1 MENTPSI
8 TKNKPKLHFSRK
20 LLAIPYGLFLA
31 IFVVIPLLIVLYYAF
46 TDDNGT
52 FTFEYVKQFFTE
64 NGKGLKAFFTS
75 YNFKTI
81 MSSFFISFVSTV
93 ICLLIAYPVAYTI
106 ANCRLKN
113 KSTLLLLFIVPMWVN
128 FVLRINALKELFVFL
143 GTYNKSEG
151 WNMANTII
159 GMVYDF
165 LPFMILPIYTTII
178 KIDKSYLEAAKDLG
192 ATPTKAFLKVTLP
205 LSKAGIV
212 SGISMVFLPS
222 MTNYVVSNY
231 LTFRNVKII
240 GKLIDDYFTGDLW
253 HDGSFIALL
262 LLLFMFLVT
271 WLTGGFHE
279 DEQTNARGTSLW

>member
-1 MENTPSI
+1 MTNT
-8 TKNKPKLHFSRK
+8 KKRFHFSRK
-20 LLAIPYGLFLA
+20 LLAIPYGLFL
-31 IFVVIPLLIVLYYAF
+31 ILFVIAPLFIVLFYAF
-46 TDDNGT
+46 TDDAGR
-52 FTFEYVKQFFTE
+52 FTWEYVRLFFNE
-64 NGKGLKAFFTS
+64 NGEGIIGFFKS

-81 MSSFFISFVSTV
+81 TRSLFISFMSTV
-93 ICLLIAYPVAYTI
+93 ICLLIAYPVAYII
-106 ANCRLKN
+106 ANCKLKN
-113 KSTLLLLFIVPMWVN
+113 KSSLLLMFIVPMWVN
-128 FVLRINALKELFVFL
+128 FVLRINALKEFFVWI
-143 GTYNKSEG
+143 GTYNKSDG
-151 WNMANTII
+151 WNIVNTII

-192 ATPTKAFLKVTLP
+192 ASNAKAFLKVTLP

-240 GKLIDDYFTGDLW
+240 GKLIDDYFMGDLW
-253 HDGSFIALL
+253 HDGSLIALL

-271 WLTGGFHE
+271 WLTGDFKQ
-279 DEQTNARGTSLW
+279 DEQTNTRGTSLW

>member
-1 MENTPSI
+1 MTAL
-8 TKNKPKLHFSRK
+8 KPRFSRK
-20 LLAIPYGLFLA
+20 LLAIPYALFLA
-31 IFVVIPLLIVLYYAF
+31 VFVVIPLLIVVYYAF
-46 TDDNGT
+46 TDDSGK
-52 FTFEYVKQFFTE
+52 FTFEYLKLFF
-64 NGKGLKAFFTS
+64 NGNGAGIKGFLQS

-81 MSSFFISFVSTV
+81 TRSLFISFASTI
-93 ICLLIAYPVAYTI
+93 ICLLIAYPVAYFIAHSTI
-106 ANCRLKN
+106 KN

-128 FVLRINALKELFVFL
+128 FVLRINALKELFVWM
-143 GTYNKSEG
+143 GTYNKSNA
-151 WNMANTII
+151 WNIVNTII

-192 ATPTKAFLKVTLP
+192 ATPAKGFLQVTLP
-205 LSKAGIV
+205 LSKAGIM
-212 SGISMVFLPS
+212 SGVSMVFLPS

-253 HDGSFIALL
+253 HDGSFIALV

-271 WLTGGFHE
+271 YLTGGFSAE
-279 DEQTNARGTSLW
+279 EQTETRGTSLW

>member
-1 MENTPSI
+1 M
-8 TKNKPKLHFSRK
+8 TKTKPKLHFSRK
-20 LLAIPYGLFLA
+20 LLAIPYGLFLLA
-31 IFVVIPLLIVLYYAF
+31 FVIAPLLIVLYYAF
-46 TDDNGT
+46 TDDAGK
-52 FTFEYVKQFFTE
+52 FTFYYVKMFFNE
-64 NGKGLKAFFTS
+64 NGAGIVGFFKS

-81 MSSFFISFVSTV
+81 MQSLFISFMSTV
-93 ICLLIAYPVAYTI
+93 VCLLIAYPIAYII
-106 ANCRLKN
+106 AHCKLKN

-128 FVLRINALKELFVFL
+128 FVLRINALKELFVWL
-143 GTYNKSEG
+143 GTYNQSDA
-151 WNMANTII
+151 WNIINTII

-192 ATPTKAFLKVTLP
+192 ATPAKAFIKITLP

-253 HDGSFIALL
+253 HDGSFIALI

-271 WLTGGFHE
+271 WLTGGFSE
-279 DEQTNARGTSLW
+279 EEQTNNTRGTSLW

>member
-1 MENTPSI
+1 MTSNT
-8 TKNKPKLHFSRK
+8 KPRFSRK

-31 IFVVIPLLIVLYYAF
+31 IFVIIPLLIIVYYAF
-46 TDDNGT
+46 TDDNGN
-52 FTFEYVKQFFTE
+52 FTLEYIRIFFNE
-64 NGKGLKAFFTS
+64 SGEGIKGFFRS

-81 MSSFFISFVSTV
+81 LRSLFISLMSTL
-93 ICLLIAYPVAYTI
+93 ICLFIAYPVAYII
-106 ANCRLKN
+106 AKCKLKN
-113 KSTLLLLFIVPMWVN
+113 KSALLLMFIVPMWVN
-128 FVLRINALKELFVFL
+128 FVLRINALKEMFIWL
-143 GTYNKSEG
+143 GTYNKSST
-151 WNMANTII
+151 WNIINTII

-165 LPFMILPIYTTII
+165 LPFMILPIYTTLI

-192 ATPTKAFLKVTLP
+192 ATNAESFIKVTVP

-240 GKLIDDYFTGDLW
+240 GKLIDDYFMGDLW

-262 LLLFMFLVT
+262 LLLFMFLIT
-271 WLTGGFHE
+271 WLTGGFRE
-279 DEQTNARGTSLW
+279 DAQSESRGTSLW

>member
-1 MENTPSI
+1 MTSNT
-8 TKNKPKLHFSRK
+8 KPRFSRK

-31 IFVVIPLLIVLYYAF
+31 IFVIIPLLIIVYYAF
-46 TDDNGT
+46 TDDNGN
-52 FTFEYVKQFFTE
+52 FTLEYIRIFFNE
-64 NGKGLKAFFTS
+64 SGEGIKGFFSS

-81 MSSFFISFVSTV
+81 VRSLFISLMSTL
-93 ICLLIAYPVAYTI
+93 ICLFIAYPVAYII
-106 ANCRLKN
+106 AKCKLKN
-113 KSTLLLLFIVPMWVN
+113 KSALLLMFIVPMWVN
-128 FVLRINALKELFVFL
+128 FVLRINALKEMFIWL
-143 GTYNKSEG
+143 GTYNKSST
-151 WNMANTII
+151 WNIINTII

-165 LPFMILPIYTTII
+165 LPFMILPIYTTLI

-192 ATPTKAFLKVTLP
+192 ATNAEAFIKVTVP

-240 GKLIDDYFTGDLW
+240 GKLIDDYFMGDLW

-262 LLLFMFLVT
+262 LLLFMFLIT
-271 WLTGGFHE
+271 WLTGGFRE
-279 DEQTNARGTSLW
+279 DAQSESRGTSLW